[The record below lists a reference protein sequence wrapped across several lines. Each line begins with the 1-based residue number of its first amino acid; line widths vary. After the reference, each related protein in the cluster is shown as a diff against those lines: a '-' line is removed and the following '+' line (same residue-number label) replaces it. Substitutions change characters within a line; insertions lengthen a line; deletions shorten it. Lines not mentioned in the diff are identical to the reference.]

1 MEGLG
6 YGWEMSA
13 RIRVRV
19 TPRASRDGLVGWRD
33 GVLRVRVAAP
43 PVEGRAN
50 DTVARLLAK
59 ALGVPKSAVGI
70 MSGAGAREKLVEVAG
85 IEQDEALRRLEAATS
100 TG

>member
-1 MEGLG
+1 
-6 YGWEMSA
+6 MSA

-19 TPRASRDGLVGWRD
+19 TPRASRDELAGWRD

-50 DTVARLLAK
+50 AAVARLLAR

-70 MSGAGAREKLVEVAG
+70 MAGTGAREKLVEVAG
-85 IEQDEALRRLEAATS
+85 LDQDEALRRLRAAVPL
-100 TG
+100 